1 MLNTLMKS
9 AKDANIRTVFLGAI
23 VVVSGLAAMGRSS
36 PLDLNRKI
44 YGKFNLGHAFGF
56 VTALCGLFIVIN
68 SISILRNAKNSLEDM
83 LPGGELIGVIEE
95 QVTA

>member
-1 MLNTLMKS
+1 MKS

-44 YGKFNLGHAFGF
+44 YGKYNLGHAFGF
-56 VTALCGLFIVIN
+56 VTALCGAFIVIN

>member
-9 AKDANIRTVFLGAI
+9 AKDANIRTVVLGAI

-44 YGKFNLGHAFGF
+44 YGKYNLGHAFGF
-56 VTALCGLFIVIN
+56 VTALCGTFIVIN

>member
-1 MLNTLMKS
+1 MLNTIIKS
-9 AKDANIRTVFLGAI
+9 AKDANIRTVVLGAI
-23 VVVSGLAAMGRSS
+23 VVVSGLAAMGRSG

-44 YGKFNLGHAFGF
+44 YGKLNLGHAFGF
-56 VTALCGLFIVIN
+56 VTALCGTFIVIN
-68 SISILRNAKNSLEDM
+68 SISILRNAKTSLEDM

>member
-9 AKDANIRTVFLGAI
+9 AKDANIRTVVLGAI

-44 YGKFNLGHAFGF
+44 YGKLQFGTRF
-56 VTALCGLFIVIN
+56 RI
-68 SISILRNAKNSLEDM
+68 RNCLVWYIYRN
-83 LPGGELIGVIEE
+83 
-95 QVTA
+95 QFH